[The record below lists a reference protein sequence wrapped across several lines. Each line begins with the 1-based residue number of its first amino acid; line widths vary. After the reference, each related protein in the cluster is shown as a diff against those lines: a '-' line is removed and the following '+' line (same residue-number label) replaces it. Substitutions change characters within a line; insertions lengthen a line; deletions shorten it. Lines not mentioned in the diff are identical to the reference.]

1 MSKLSAKDKKVYKD
15 IYKRYDALI
24 TPLLEQS
31 KKDVKEIVNKNFEDI
46 IIQIANSK
54 DARFFN
60 ENNEFKNC
68 K

>member
-1 MSKLSAKDKKVYKD
+1 MLD
-15 IYKRYDALI
+15 
-24 TPLLEQS
+24 
-31 KKDVKEIVNKNFEDI
+31 KNFEDI

-54 DARFFN
+54 DAMFFN